1 MELRRD
7 SDQVSEQMSS
17 ERPQR
22 FSVRQQP
29 AIAAKPEQV
38 DPADANGCPEWLE
51 DMGKVGFTVAF
62 IQAKYSPALWANSNF
77 EKRLGSEL
85 TEAGL
90 GHLDSAK
97 WGNPTTFF
105 FYLRSG
111 RLAAGLQLIKS
122 RLAAIELLP
131 HVKVGYADPGDKCWR
146 IFSPELE
153 RAGA

>member
-1 MELRRD
+1 MSNDLHPRF
-7 SDQVSEQMSS
+7 SMSS
-17 ERPQR
+17 EP
-22 FSVRQQP
+22 SAEPPP
-29 AIAAKPEQV
+29 AHV

>member
-1 MELRRD
+1 MTDDLH
-7 SDQVSEQMSS
+7 
-17 ERPQR
+17 PR
-22 FSVRQQP
+22 FSQRAAP
-29 AIAAKPEQV
+29 GADAPSGAI
-38 DPADANGCPEWLE
+38 DPANANGCPEWIE
-51 DMGKVGFTVAF
+51 DMGKIGFTVAF
-62 IQAKYSPALWANSNF
+62 IQAPYSPALWANSGF

-85 TEAGL
+85 IEAGL

>member
-1 MELRRD
+1 MI
-7 SDQVSEQMSS
+7 S

-51 DMGKVGFTVAF
+51 DMGKIGLSVAF
-62 IQAKYSPALWANSNF
+62 IKAPYSPALWANSDF

-85 TEAGL
+85 TEARL

-97 WGNPTTFF
+97 YGNPIVFF
-105 FYLRSG
+105 FYLNSKS
-111 RLAAGLQLIKS
+111 LAAGLQLIKA
-122 RLAAIELLP
+122 RLAAIGLLP
-131 HVKVGYADPGDKCWR
+131 HVRIGYADPGDKCWR
-146 IFSPELE
+146 TFYPELD
-153 RAGA
+153 RGGT